1 MVNPLDLKYLKNI
14 EGGIGLVELTK
25 NINSDDYAQSKGKD
39 IAMRILQNTFNF
51 NYILFAMHRI
61 YPPTF

>member
-25 NINSDDYAQSKGKD
+25 NINSDDLKLLKNN
-39 IAMRILQNTFNF
+39 L
-51 NYILFAMHRI
+51 
-61 YPPTF
+61 